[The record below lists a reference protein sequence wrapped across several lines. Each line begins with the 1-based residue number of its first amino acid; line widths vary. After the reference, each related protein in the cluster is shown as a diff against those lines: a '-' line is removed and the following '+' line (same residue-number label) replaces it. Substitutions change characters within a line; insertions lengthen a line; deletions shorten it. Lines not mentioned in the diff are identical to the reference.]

1 MSLLAI
7 ESNNEECGKFEI
19 CKNPVFENTG
29 ACALHCLDEKI
40 ENTNSYLLEFSNL
53 FMGYLFEK
61 IKNINSIKSSND
73 YQKLIKNTALSS
85 IRLESLH
92 FGSFKD
98 NNDLKSVIND
108 SDLLIEDIFFPGKIT
123 AYIIKEFQKVY
134 FKNCIFRENLAF
146 DKSCIFYSSCTFYE
160 KIEIKADTEY
170 LFTKDK
176 KDISYSPVISS
187 PNEDEYKYKEC
198 VFESDV
204 SIIGQKKINYIYYRL
219 FRNCNFKKNINIDNV
234 KVRSDF
240 ITISNI
246 FEYIKIIDGKYG
258 YKDLIC
264 KYKSIYYFNDISIKN
279 CNFDSSFKIN
289 GIDIDYIEKNKENM
303 DNYNKNLS
311 SEIKGIFSI
320 NSLIIEETK
329 FDEKFELK
337 NCIVKNINFED
348 SNIKGIFDVYKSSF
362 VKARFYKSI
371 FEEFA
376 AFEYVVFGNNNM
388 DDRTDFIYVTFKDFS
403 NFRDTHFK
411 SGLSFS
417 RANMKQEPNFLNTDI
432 NLEGTDRETLRI
444 VKNSFEKNNNKI
456 EANRFFVYEM
466 NAYRK
471 EIRFTPSMKF
481 LFHKVKLLKK
491 NDILNIFNKLIVF
504 IKSVGVIFR
513 ECRRPKFIYL
523 YKIPKYIIFFI
534 KKIFDFLP
542 IFFRNIIVNVN
553 YYISGFGASYIRP
566 LTLLL
571 IFVALYTYMYEQY
584 KEHWRVREYALPY
597 NLDFIT
603 EQLNTAA
610 RNFLPFA
617 RFISEKSG
625 FEFASL
631 IFYVLFGVLTW
642 QTVVAVKRHTQN

>member
-7 ESNNEECGKFEI
+7 ESTYEKCGKFEI

-40 ENTNSYLLEFSNL
+40 ENTNSYLSEFHNL

-73 YQKLIKNTALSS
+73 HQKLIKTNALSS
-85 IRLESLH
+85 IRLEGLR
-92 FGSFKD
+92 FDSFKD

-108 SDLLIEDIFFPGKIT
+108 SNLLIEDVFFPGNIT
-123 AYIIKEFQKVY
+123 GYIIKEFQKVY
-134 FKNCIFRENLAF
+134 FKNCIFRENLGF
-146 DKSCIFYSSCTFYE
+146 DKSCIFYSSCIFYE

-170 LFTKDK
+170 LYTKDK

-198 VFESDV
+198 IFESDV

-219 FRNCNFKKNINIDNV
+219 FRNCDFKKNINIDNV

-240 ITISNI
+240 ITISDI
-246 FEYIKIIDGKYG
+246 FEYIKIIDSKYD

-264 KYKSIYYFNDISIKN
+264 KYKNIYSFNDLSIKN

-289 GIDIDYIEKNKENM
+289 GIDIDYIEKNKKIM
-303 DNYNKNLS
+303 DNYNKDLS
-311 SEIKGIFSI
+311 NEIKGIFSI

-362 VKARFYKSI
+362 IKAKFYKSI

-376 AFEYVVFGNNNM
+376 AFEYVIFGDSLIEN
-388 DDRTDFIYVTFKDFS
+388 RTDFIYVTFKDFS

-417 RANMKQEPNFLNTDI
+417 RANLKQEPNFLNTKI
-432 NLEGTDRETLRI
+432 NAEYTDRETFRI
-444 VKNSFEKNNNKI
+444 IKNSFDDVGNKL
-456 EANRFFVYEM
+456 EANKFFAEEM
-466 NAYRK
+466 KAYKKELDGIKLK
-471 EIRFTPSMKF
+471 EIEY
-481 LFHKVKLLKK
+481 VKSIKENDRDIKYKKTEKYKGSRRSRWVFNANDFISEFGENYLRPIFILTISVVVYTVITLWNKYYFKK
-491 NDILNIFNKLIVF
+491 NPYFTSWDWLNNTSWSKWYFESHEYFLSCEGFDIFSGFWNELAINILPFRVF
-504 IKSVGVIFR
+504 IK
-513 ECRRPKFIYL
+513 
-523 YKIPKYIIFFI
+523 
-534 KKIFDFLP
+534 D
-542 IFFRNIIVNVN
+542 RNGI
-553 YYISGFGASYIRP
+553 
-566 LTLLL
+566 
-571 IFVALYTYMYEQY
+571 E
-584 KEHWRVREYALPY
+584 
-597 NLDFIT
+597 
-603 EQLNTAA
+603 
-610 RNFLPFA
+610 
-617 RFISEKSG
+617 FISL
-625 FEFASL
+625 FFYIWFAIL
-631 IFYVLFGVLTW
+631 IW
-642 QTVVAVKRHTQN
+642 QIIIAVKRHTQR